1 MEINEEELI
10 KQILSGDKDK
20 YAILMRKYNQRLY
33 RVGKGYFRDD
43 AEVEDIMQEAYI
55 KGYLNLGKFEGRS
68 QFSTWI
74 TRILVNECLQ
84 RIRKMKRLTLEADD
98 ENNEYMN
105 FTDKSN
111 PEYESLNRELKL
123 QLELNIGKLPE
134 KYRVI
139 FIMREVEKLNVT
151 ETARILDISESNV
164 KARLSRAK
172 DQLRNSLMEIYPM
185 GEVYQFNLVRCD
197 KIVENVLSRIA

>member
-1 MEINEEELI
+1 VEINEEELI
-10 KQILSGDKDK
+10 KQILSGDKEK

-33 RVGKGYFRDD
+33 RVGKGYFKDD
-43 AEVEDIMQEAYI
+43 AEVEDLMQEAYI

-84 RIRKMKRLTLEADD
+84 RIRKIKKLTLNADD

-123 QLELNIGKLPE
+123 QLELNIGRLPE

-197 KIVENVLSRIA
+197 KIVENVLARI